1 MLEWCVYT
9 DPCGLTC
16 FVFGIF
22 TVLFVN
28 IVTQMLVLEPWLH
41 YSAVGLAHGAAFQF
55 SCLMIFWSY
64 LAAATSDPGSVQRH
78 TSNIADLHAP
88 ADDPERVWKPARRLC
103 KKCECIKPPRAHHCS
118 TCGRCINKMDRE
130 CVRVCARARPRLL
143 VCARQGRP
151 PPFFAATSHPSAPV
165 RPSRASFPRPLPLGK
180 QLRREWQHEVFFA
193 LLVLDIHRL

>member
-64 LAAATSDPGSVQRH
+64 LAAATSDPGSVKRH

-130 CVRVCARARPRLL
+130 CVCMCACACACVCVCACNPSFHR
-143 VCARQGRP
+143 
-151 PPFFAATSHPSAPV
+151 SAP
-165 RPSRASFPRPLPLGK
+165 FIRPLPLGE
-180 QLRREWQHEVFFA
+180 QLRREWEHEVFFA
-193 LLVLDIHRL
+193 LPVLDIHWL